1 MVFES
6 QEIMS
11 YNKDD
16 SLEQYL
22 TTSGGKTY
30 NCFFFFLGGGLGG
43 KFCFCFFGGGG
54 DGGQIWAKWAKIGS
68 KIRSFAILSSLNH

>member
-16 SLEQYL
+16 GLEQYL

-30 NCFFFFLGGGLGG
+30 NCFFVLGGG
-43 KFCFCFFGGGG
+43 GGGWG
-54 DGGQIWAKWAKIGS
+54 ANLGQMSQNWVQ
-68 KIRSFAILSSLNH
+68 N

>member
-30 NCFFFFLGGGLGG
+30 NCFVFFLGGGGV
-43 KFCFCFFGGGG
+43 
-54 DGGQIWAKWAKIGS
+54 GGQIWAKGGKRGS
-68 KIRSFAILSSLNH
+68 KIGFFAILSSLNH

>member
-30 NCFFFFLGGGLGG
+30 NCFVFV
-43 KFCFCFFGGGG
+43 FFGGGG

>member
-30 NCFFFFLGGGLGG
+30 NSFFVFFWGV
-43 KFCFCFFGGGG
+43 GGGG
-54 DGGQIWAKWAKIGS
+54 GWGANLGQMGQ
-68 KIRSFAILSSLNH
+68 N

>member
-30 NCFFFFLGGGLGG
+30 NCFV
-43 KFCFCFFGGGG
+43 FFGGGG
-54 DGGQIWAKWAKIGS
+54 RGGMGGKFGPNGRKLGPKLGLLPFCQV
-68 KIRSFAILSSLNH
+68 

>member
-30 NCFFFFLGGGLGG
+30 NCFGFFWGGGR
-43 KFCFCFFGGGG
+43 G
-54 DGGQIWAKWAKIGS
+54 DGGQIWAKWVKIGS

>member
-30 NCFFFFLGGGLGG
+30 NCFGFFFFLLV
-43 KFCFCFFGGGG
+43 GGGG
-54 DGGQIWAKWAKIGS
+54 GGGGGGVGGQIWAKWAKIGS

>member
-30 NCFFFFLGGGLGG
+30 NCFVFFLGGGE
-43 KFCFCFFGGGG
+43 G
-54 DGGQIWAKWAKIGS
+54 DGGQIWAKWVKIGS

>member
-30 NCFFFFLGGGLGG
+30 NCFVFFW
-43 KFCFCFFGGGG
+43 GGGG
-54 DGGQIWAKWAKIGS
+54 WGANLGQMGENWVQ
-68 KIRSFAILSSLNH
+68 N

>member
-30 NCFFFFLGGGLGG
+30 NCFVFFW
-43 KFCFCFFGGGG
+43 GGGG
-54 DGGQIWAKWAKIGS
+54 GGGEGGKIWAKWAKIGS

>member
-30 NCFFFFLGGGLGG
+30 NCFVF
-43 KFCFCFFGGGG
+43 FFGGGG
-54 DGGQIWAKWAKIGS
+54 GGWGANLGQMGENWVQ
-68 KIRSFAILSSLNH
+68 N

>member
-30 NCFFFFLGGGLGG
+30 NCFFVLFFFWGGGGGGG
-43 KFCFCFFGGGG
+43 KFGPNGPKLGPQLGLLPFC
-54 DGGQIWAKWAKIGS
+54 QV
-68 KIRSFAILSSLNH
+68 